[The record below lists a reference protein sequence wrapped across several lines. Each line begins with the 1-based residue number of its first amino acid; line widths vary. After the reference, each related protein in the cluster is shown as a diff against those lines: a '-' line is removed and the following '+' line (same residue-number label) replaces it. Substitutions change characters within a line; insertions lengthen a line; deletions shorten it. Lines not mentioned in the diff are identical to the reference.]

1 MKPLLFTGLFIVLAA
16 VVFVGFAVSRVMGK
30 DVVEEPAIT
39 KSQAAPTAH
48 HLQLRWVLDD
58 HDAQNSGE
66 RLQVFGQPNKSLV
79 VDPQIILNEN
89 DIASVAPVDT
99 PKGDHGLRL
108 EFTNEGSRRMAD
120 ATSKHLKE
128 QLAFVLDGEILTA
141 PVVLSTIKTSA
152 EIQGGMPGWTSKQRD
167 DIVRNIESAIL
178 HGTTQASAVGPL
190 HFTVKDIDGH
200 DYNLSQ
206 LKGKVVMFVNVA
218 SKCGF
223 TPQYKGLEETYLKYK
238 DHGFVIVGFPAN
250 NFGHQEP
257 GSNSQIKQFC
267 TSKYDVTFP
276 MMSKISVKGDDQHP
290 LYKYLT
296 DPATDG
302 DFAGPISWNF
312 NKFLI
317 DRTGHVYA
325 RFASKTKPTDSI
337 VSDAIEKGLGQP
349 GTR

>member
-1 MKPLLFTGLFIVLAA
+1 MITMKPLLFTGVFIVLAA

-30 DVVEEPAIT
+30 DVVKEPAGAN
-39 KSQAAPTAH
+39 AAP
-48 HLQLRWVLDD
+48 
-58 HDAQNSGE
+58 AQ
-66 RLQVFGQPNKSLV
+66 
-79 VDPQIILNEN
+79 
-89 DIASVAPVDT
+89 
-99 PKGDHGLRL
+99 
-108 EFTNEGSRRMAD
+108 
-120 ATSKHLKE
+120 ATTQS
-128 QLAFVLDGEILTA
+128 
-141 PVVLSTIKTSA
+141 TSA
-152 EIQGGMPGWTSKQRD
+152 
-167 DIVRNIESAIL
+167 
-178 HGTTQASAVGPL
+178 GPL

-200 DYNLSQ
+200 DYHLSQ

-238 DHGFVIVGFPAN
+238 DRGFVIVGFPAN

-257 GSNSQIKQFC
+257 GTNSQIKQFC
-267 TSKYDVTFP
+267 TSKYSVTFP

-302 DFAGPISWNF
+302 DFAGPITWNF

-337 VSDAIEKGLGQP
+337 ITDSIEKGLTTEAQ
-349 GTR
+349 